1 MNSDTKD
8 YFSSFIEYEELEKIR
23 LKVVFIGLTQAGKT
37 SIVQVAM
44 EDYLPQETM
53 SNPATVDI
61 SRKIIKKEKTPILV
75 FDVGGQFQYIE
86 RIFKDWRDKTFS
98 DVNIAVFVIDAM
110 DYEKYSNAKHYF
122 DLTAK
127 NLYQYS
133 SDALFYLYIHKM
145 DLIPKDERENKVN
158 EIKEFFELFKYSK
171 IKIFQTSIYEDSI
184 YKAIEELLL
193 KVYPGK

>member
-1 MNSDTKD
+1 MNSDTRD
-8 YFSSFIEYEELEKIR
+8 YFSSFSEYEEMDKIR
-23 LKVVFIGLTQAGKT
+23 LKVVFVGLTQAGKT

-44 EDYLPQETM
+44 EDSLPQETM

-98 DVNIAVFVIDAM
+98 DVNIAVFVVDAANL
-110 DYEKYSNAKHYF
+110 EKISEAKHYF

-133 SDALFYLYIHKM
+133 SNVHFYLFIHKM
-145 DLIPKDERENKVN
+145 DLIPKTERDNIVDQ
-158 EIKEFFELFKYSK
+158 IKELLEVFKYSK
-171 IKIFQTSIYEDSI
+171 IPLEFLFNY
-184 YKAIEELLL
+184 A
-193 KVYPGK
+193 

>member
-1 MNSDTKD
+1 MNSDTRD
-8 YFSSFIEYEELEKIR
+8 YFSSFSEYEEMDKIK

-37 SIVQVAM
+37 SIIQVAM
-44 EDYLPQETM
+44 EDYFPHETM

-98 DVNIAVFVIDAM
+98 NVNIAVFVVDAS
-110 DYEKYSNAKHYF
+110 DLENISKAKYYF
-122 DLTAK
+122 DLTIK

-133 SDALFYLYIHKM
+133 SNAHFYLYIHKM
-145 DLIPKDERENKVN
+145 DLIPKNERDNTVN
-158 EIKEFFELFKYSK
+158 QIRELLEVSKYPK
-171 IKIFQTSIYEDSI
+171 IKIYQTSIYEDSI
-184 YKAIEELLL
+184 FSAIEELLL
-193 KVYPGK
+193 NVCPG